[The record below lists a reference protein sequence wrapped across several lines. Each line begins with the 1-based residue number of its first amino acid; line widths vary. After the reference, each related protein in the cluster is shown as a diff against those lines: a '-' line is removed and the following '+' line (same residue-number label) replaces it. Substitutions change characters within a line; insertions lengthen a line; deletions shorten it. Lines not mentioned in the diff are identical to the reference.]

1 MPNSLQAR
9 AAPSPRVLA
18 VPAVIL
24 ILEMTVLLI
33 PAKCTTVLDL
43 AAAAAA
49 VNRKGQVEA
58 NRRQPVSTP
67 SPRARAATS
76 NVFPFLL
83 MMPNS
88 LQARAAP
95 SPRVLAVPAV
105 ILILEMTV
113 LLIPAKCTTVLDLA
127 AAAAAVNRKGQV
139 EANRRQPVST
149 PSPRAR
155 DQASLVVAATAAV
168 AKVAAT
174 MMMTATVM
182 MTIAPALAARVP
194 RAQANRKG
202 PRVLCSTPSPRA
214 RDQASLVVAVVERAA
229 VAKVAPTTVLVLM
242 MILVVAAATA
252 AALAANR
259 KVPARARDLM
269 PLSLKLPKYPR
280 VRYCTF

>member
-1 MPNSLQAR
+1 
-9 AAPSPRVLA
+9 
-18 VPAVIL
+18 
-24 ILEMTVLLI
+24 MTVLLI

-155 DQASLVVAATAAV
+155 DQARLVVAVVERAAVVKDAATMTMTATVMTIAQASLVVAATAAV
-168 AKVAAT
+168 AKVAA
-174 MMMTATVM
+174 
-182 MTIAPALAARVP
+182 
-194 RAQANRKG
+194 
-202 PRVLCSTPSPRA
+202 
-214 RDQASLVVAVVERAA
+214 
-229 VAKVAPTTVLVLM
+229 TTVLVLM